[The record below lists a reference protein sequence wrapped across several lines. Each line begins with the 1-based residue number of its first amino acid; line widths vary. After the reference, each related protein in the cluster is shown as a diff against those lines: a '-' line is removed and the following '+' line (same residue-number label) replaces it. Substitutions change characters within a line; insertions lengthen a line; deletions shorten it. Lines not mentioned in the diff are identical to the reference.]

1 MNGKYLKSSDNHLI
15 FIKIWEAENPKAV
28 VHILHGMREYIER
41 YDEFA
46 LFLVNNG
53 YTVIGQD
60 HRGHGKSMEGNKT
73 GFSSKK
79 DGWDKIVDDVKTVNE
94 YITKEYHNLDIYL
107 LGHSMGS
114 FILRN
119 YLYNLKEISN
129 VKGAIISGTGNPNS
143 LLISFGYNLASIL
156 NLFKGNLYKSKFIE
170 DLSFRGYTDHFKD
183 KEVTNWLTGDI
194 KKFQEFKK
202 YEYSFKLM
210 PVIFYKDLYSGI
222 KRAIK
227 EDYFKINIPVFI
239 ISGSEDP
246 VGNYGIDVKKV
257 IKNYSKY
264 TKVKSKIYENFR
276 HEVLNEIDREI
287 VYEDIIEWIESN

>member
-227 EDYFKINIPVFI
+227 EDKT
-239 ISGSEDP
+239 S
-246 VGNYGIDVKKV
+246 KK
-257 IKNYSKY
+257 S
-264 TKVKSKIYENFR
+264 
-276 HEVLNEIDREI
+276 
-287 VYEDIIEWIESN
+287 